1 MSPKL
6 ARLSGNE
13 VIKVLGKFGFSVVSQ
28 KGSHAKLK
36 RIGPLGEN
44 QILTVPLHQELDIG
58 TVHAIMKQ
66 AGRFIP
72 EDQLK
77 PFFYE

>member
-6 ARLSGNE
+6 ARLSGSD
-13 VIKVLGKFGFSVVSQ
+13 VVTILGKFGFSVVSQ
-28 KGSHAKLK
+28 RGSHAKL
-36 RIGPLGEN
+36 RRSGPVGDK
-44 QILTVPLHQELDIG
+44 QILTVPLHKELDIG

-66 AGRFIP
+66 ACRFIP
-72 EDQLK
+72 EEQLK